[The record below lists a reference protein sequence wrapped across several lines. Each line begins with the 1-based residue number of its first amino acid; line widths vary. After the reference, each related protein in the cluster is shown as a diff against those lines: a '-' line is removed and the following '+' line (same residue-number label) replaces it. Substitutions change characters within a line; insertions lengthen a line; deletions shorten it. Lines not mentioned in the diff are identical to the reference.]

1 VGKSLQVVG
10 NSSYGGASYHI
21 VKWCGYL
28 VDRGWQVDVLATD
41 PVFVAELGQL
51 SGVRVLEEIL
61 IPREIAPL
69 ADSQALIKLLVFLRQ
84 ERYDVVHTYTATPG
98 FLGRIAARLA
108 GVPVI
113 LHHQAGWT
121 VTSYS
126 TPMQRMLYTPLE
138 YLATLASTR
147 GVCVSHAVA
156 EQAHQ
161 LRLAP
166 KSKLVTICDGI
177 DPEPFVAA
185 TENGDGQSV
194 RRDLNIRGD
203 HLLIGNVGR
212 LAEQKNN
219 ETLVRA
225 MNPLKTLLNGRSFTL
240 LLVGDGPDRSLLE
253 DLIESLDLTENVRLL
268 GFRRDIPALLDA
280 VDVFV
285 SPSLWEGL
293 SISVLEAMAAAK
305 PIITTSVPSN
315 AELIEHGVTGLLVP
329 PRSPETLAGSIY
341 RFVQEPAL
349 AQQCAR
355 NARQRV
361 LERYTLDRMLS
372 ETWTLYMNL
381 LMGE

>member
-1 VGKSLQVVG
+1 
-10 NSSYGGASYHI
+10 
-21 VKWCGYL
+21 
-28 VDRGWQVDVLATD
+28 
-41 PVFVAELGQL
+41 
-51 SGVRVLEEIL
+51 
-61 IPREIAPL
+61 
-69 ADSQALIKLLVFLRQ
+69 
-84 ERYDVVHTYTATPG
+84 
-98 FLGRIAARLA
+98 
-108 GVPVI
+108 
-113 LHHQAGWT
+113 
-121 VTSYS
+121 
-126 TPMQRMLYTPLE
+126 
-138 YLATLASTR
+138 
-147 GVCVSHAVA
+147 
-156 EQAHQ
+156 
-161 LRLAP
+161 
-166 KSKLVTICDGI
+166 
-177 DPEPFVAA
+177 
-185 TENGDGQSV
+185 
-194 RRDLNIRGD
+194 
-203 HLLIGNVGR
+203 
-212 LAEQKNN
+212 
-219 ETLVRA
+219 